1 MLTPQDVQNK
11 EFAKAVF
18 GGYDMSAVD
27 NFLEIITEDYSAL
40 FKENAIL
47 KSKIKVLVEK
57 VEEYRS
63 TEDSMRMALL
73 TAQKM
78 GDDLIEEANRKST
91 AIVADAEN
99 KFKSRMEELSAA
111 ISAEEA
117 RLRKAKRTNEEFVIR
132 STELIKEHA
141 GFLAALDTL
150 EVFPEKEAPSET
162 ILFSEEKEPNKN
174 TEDKKIDDAV
184 RHIEEVMSKLIDDEE
199 KEPRGKIEPLAN
211 ESLSADDEDDEL
223 LTPRPKFD
231 FQNLQFGK
239 NYSPDGNQ

>member
-27 NFLEIITEDYSAL
+27 NFLEIITEDYSSL

-78 GDDLIEEANRKST
+78 GDDLVEEANRKS
-91 AIVADAEN
+91 AEIISNAEN
-99 KFKSRMEELSAA
+99 KFKTRMADIAREIAV
-111 ISAEEA
+111 EEA
-117 RLRKAKRTNEEFVIR
+117 RLKKAKLANEEFVKESAEIV
-132 STELIKEHA
+132 KEHA
-141 GFLAALDTL
+141 TFLAALETL
-150 EVFPEKEAPSET
+150 EITEEPLKMEAAPP
-162 ILFSEEKEPNKN
+162 EEKALHNMDEN
-174 TEDKKIDDAV
+174 ERIDDAV
-184 RHIEEVMSKLIDDEE
+184 KHIDEVMSKLIAGEEEQKEE
-199 KEPRGKIEPLAN
+199 KPGEGMSE
-211 ESLSADDEDDEL
+211 DEDDDES

-231 FQNLQFGK
+231 FQDLQFGK
-239 NYSPDGNQ
+239 NYSSGGN